1 MPRFPTTSP
10 ALDDL
15 TASVYSAL
23 SARIARYSGEVYPLH
38 VGDTWLEPA
47 VGCRMEDL
55 HESEYPGLHRY
66 TAPQGW
72 PPLVKALAARAEQ
85 RTGLGHSTD
94 QVLVGA
100 GATGAL
106 GAIVGA
112 LVDPGEEVLILAPY
126 WPLIAGIVSSF
137 RARPV
142 AVPVLAGEVDTTEG
156 LLAALEQHLTP
167 RSAAVYL
174 NTPSNPAGTVLPRD
188 WIEAIVDF
196 ARARDLWILA
206 DEVYEDLIYHGVHV
220 PARSLAPERTISA
233 HSFSKSYGMTG
244 TRCGWIVGPAAALEA
259 ARKISTNT
267 VYSTPTPSQ
276 VAGLR
281 ALEGRAD
288 TWLVETRES
297 YRLAGEAAA
306 RHLGLP
312 APAGSTFLFVDVD
325 RDLGDE
331 SLDSFL
337 LRAADRGLLVAPG
350 PSFGPYPRHLRL
362 CFTAA
367 PPEVVE
373 RGVLVLAEL
382 LGRR

>member
-1 MPRFPTTSP
+1 MPRFPSTSP
-10 ALDDL
+10 ALESL
-15 TASVYSAL
+15 SASVYSAL
-23 SARIARYSGEVYPLH
+23 TGRAAAHGGEIYPLH

-47 VGCRMEDL
+47 TGCRMEDL
-55 HESEYPGLHRY
+55 RTAEYPGLHRY

-72 PPLVKALAARAEQ
+72 PPLLTALLARAEA
-85 RTGLGHSTD
+85 RTGLVHQRD

-112 LVDPGEEVLILAPY
+112 LVDPGEQVLLLAPY

-137 RARPV
+137 RGVPI
-142 AVPVLAGEVDTTEG
+142 AVPTFAGEVDG
-156 LLAALEQHLTP
+156 PDALVRALERHATP
-167 RSAAVYL
+167 RTAAVYL
-174 NTPSNPAGTVLPRD
+174 NTPSNPAGRVVPRAWLEAVAD
-188 WIEAIVDF
+188 W
-196 ARARDLWILA
+196 ARSRELWILS
-206 DEVYEDLIYHGVHV
+206 DEVYEDLVYRGEHV
-220 PARSLAPERTISA
+220 SLRSLAPERTVSA

-244 TRCGWIVGPAAALEA
+244 TRCGWILGPQPAIEA

-288 TWLVETRES
+288 AWLADARAA
-297 YRLAGEAAA
+297 YALAGNAAA
-306 RHLGLP
+306 ERLGVP
-312 APAGSTFLFVDVD
+312 PPEGSTFLFLDLD

-331 SLDSFL
+331 SLASFL
-337 LRAADRGLLVAPG
+337 DRAADRGLLVAPG
-350 PSFGPYPRHLRL
+350 PSFGPYPRSIRL

-367 PPEVVE
+367 PPEVVA
-373 RGVLVLAEL
+373 RGIDVLADL
-382 LGRR
+382 LGR